1 MRCHARR
8 HLTLFMGATALCG
21 SWTGVATAEGA
32 LPSPTESVA
41 GCPSAHDFPAFTFQG
56 SRLRETPDIDNPQLR
71 LASAALSEHCF
82 EWVDG
87 LLERYTTNY
96 PDDFH
101 VAFLRARQA
110 WVLNNR
116 MRAQLLVES
125 VLRYHPGFTSAKVL
139 RASMKELL
147 DAIQKEQPEDLWAFI
162 DRLRMEA
169 QLAPSTELTATL
181 RAIVRDDRF
190 PPNARQQAAQTARFE
205 QRGVSQDTRDA
216 LFTDQMRANP
226 AFAGCNLAMQALDVI
241 ELRLD
246 PKAGAA
252 LIEKYL
258 RRSPECEGTPL
269 VHTLLAEAYLW
280 QASKIAP
287 TPVPA
292 NAALIGKAKKT
303 LRGDLTSVAHRA
315 SFRPFLNPLFPLLK
329 GAVDLRQTDENGYTV
344 LCNAVMALNAPAVE
358 AVLDQGADLS
368 APCNDYSPVH
378 GVLFTATSEKVRERQ
393 AVLRVLLEHGAP
405 VEGLEFCAS
414 RDNGDCRDVL
424 LPLLQEFQ
432 QRESR
437 DRPSI

>member
-1 MRCHARR
+1 M
-8 HLTLFMGATALCG
+8 
-21 SWTGVATAEGA
+21 
-32 LPSPTESVA
+32 
-41 GCPSAHDFPAFTFQG
+41 
-56 SRLRETPDIDNPQLR
+56 
-71 LASAALSEHCF
+71 
-82 EWVDG
+82 
-87 LLERYTTNY
+87 
-96 PDDFH
+96 
-101 VAFLRARQA
+101 
-110 WVLNNR
+110 
-116 MRAQLLVES
+116 
-125 VLRYHPGFTSAKVL
+125 
-139 RASMKELL
+139 
-147 DAIQKEQPEDLWAFI
+147 
-162 DRLRMEA
+162 
-169 QLAPSTELTATL
+169 
-181 RAIVRDDRF
+181 
-190 PPNARQQAAQTARFE
+190 
-205 QRGVSQDTRDA
+205 
-216 LFTDQMRANP
+216 
-226 AFAGCNLAMQALDVI
+226 
-241 ELRLD
+241 
-246 PKAGAA
+246 
-252 LIEKYL
+252 
-258 RRSPECEGTPL
+258 
-269 VHTLLAEAYLW
+269 HTLLAEAYLW